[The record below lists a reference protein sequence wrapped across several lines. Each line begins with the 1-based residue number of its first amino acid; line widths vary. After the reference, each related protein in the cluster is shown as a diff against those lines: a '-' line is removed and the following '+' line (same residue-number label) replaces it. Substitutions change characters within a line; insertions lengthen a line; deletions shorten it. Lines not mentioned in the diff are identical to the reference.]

1 MLTVKAIVQLGKVHL
16 SYSKLPDCPDT
27 QWDAKDIEKHLLKV
41 VGDHNIET
49 VKCNN
54 RWKLSQLLC
63 VFLIIN
69 RLYPLMTREYLATGT
84 TLLLA
89 NVSGVYTIMKID
101 LNS

>member
-1 MLTVKAIVQLGKVHL
+1 MLAVTAVVQLGKVHL

-27 QWDAKDIEKHLLKV
+27 QWDVQDIEKHLLKV

-54 RWKLSQLLC
+54 RWKLSKLLC

-69 RLYPLMTREYLATGT
+69 RLYHLMTREYLATGT

-89 NVSGVYTIMKID
+89 NVSGAYDYM
-101 LNS
+101 N